1 MGARLTTATLLVPV
15 PERLTVWGLPA
26 ALSVIVSA
34 AERLPLADGVNA
46 TLMAQLEP
54 AASELMHVLV

>member
-1 MGARLTTATLLVPV
+1 
-15 PERLTVWGLPA
+15 
-26 ALSVIVSA
+26 LSVIVSA